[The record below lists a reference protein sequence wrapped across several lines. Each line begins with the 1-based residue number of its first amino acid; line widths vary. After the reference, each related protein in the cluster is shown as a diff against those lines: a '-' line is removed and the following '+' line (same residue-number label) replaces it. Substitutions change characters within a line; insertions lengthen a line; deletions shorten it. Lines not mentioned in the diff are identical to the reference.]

1 MKTKIKAL
9 VALSVAVTLLACNSA
24 NDGGNDTDGTPELVQ
39 QDIIYRIDTLKMDG
53 FVVYDNKIEGRRPAV
68 LVIPEWWGLNDYAKR
83 RANELAELGYIAMA
97 VDMYGNGQRG
107 ADPQAAGAL
116 ATPFY
121 QNPALAKERFE
132 AALNQLKSYKQTDTT
147 KIGAMGYCFGGAV
160 VLNVARLGQDL
171 KGVVSFHG
179 NLAGVPAD
187 KEKLTANVLVLHGE
201 DDKFVTAEE
210 VAGFKVEMDSVGI
223 PYTFKS
229 YAGSTHAF
237 TNPDATAN
245 GEKFQIPIAYNEA
258 ADKAAHAEMRA
269 FFAELFK

>member
-1 MKTKIKAL
+1 MKTKLFYGLCL
-9 VALSVAVTLLACNSA
+9 VALISACNSS
-24 NDGGNDTDGTPELVQ
+24 TDKENNGKTPELVQ
-39 QDIIYRIDTLKMDG
+39 QDIIYTIDSLKMDG
-53 FVVYDNKIEGRRPAV
+53 FVVYENNIEGQRPAV

-121 QNPALAKERFE
+121 QNPVLAKERFE

-147 KIGAMGYCFGGAV
+147 RIGAMGYCFGGSI
-160 VLNVARLGQDL
+160 VLNVARLGEDL

-187 KEKLTANVLVLHGE
+187 KDKLTAKVLVLHGE
-201 DDKFVTAEE
+201 DDKFVTADE
-210 VAGFKVEMDSVGI
+210 VAGFKAEMDSVGI

-245 GEKFQIPIAYNEA
+245 GEKFQIPIAYNA
-258 ADKAAHAEMRA
+258 ASDTASHAEMRA
-269 FFAELFK
+269 FFAEVFK